1 MTTETITSPAP
12 VFLDGPTHPNGR
24 YKKYPRKVIVA
35 TGLTQIVVG
44 LLCIVLGISG
54 IVVRAL
60 GYFVGVPIWT
70 GAVFLVAGILGIR
83 AGQQK
88 TGCLIIGHMVMS
100 IIAAVFTVIVLGSAA
115 SGLANE
121 HYHSN
126 IHDYMT
132 GCYEQYDSAC
142 KCYRI
147 PPEKQ
152 LECDRLV
159 KGRLSI
165 HGILVILAILEAIIA
180 ILAASL
186 SCRAVCTC
194 CTNQPQPTVVYQV
207 APNGHQVPGQVHFL
221 PAGQPITMV
230 TISPSQSVAAT
241 APSQPM
247 VVPTA
252 PANQSGVVGASA
264 PAVVGLSTGQQPSV
278 VVYPVASGQGYIQP
292 MAASAPTPVPA
303 TNVPPQPASKTASA
317 PPSKSAKRKVK
328 ETEPEDQGSPSPER
342 SPPPSYSEQPTDFTN
357 AGYHEDD
364 DAPLIS

>member
-1 MTTETITSPAP
+1 MTTETITSPTH
-12 VFLDGPTHPNGR
+12 VVLDGPTHPSGR

-44 LLCIVLGISG
+44 LLCIVLGISA
-54 IVVRAL
+54 IVVRAI
-60 GYFVGVPIWT
+60 GYFAGVPIWT

-100 IIAAVFTVIVLGSAA
+100 IIAAVFTVVVLASAS
-115 SGLANE
+115 SGLAQE
-121 HYHSN
+121 HYISN

-132 GCYEQYDSAC
+132 GCYEQYDSVC

-207 APNGHQVPGQVHFL
+207 APNGQQVPGQVHFL

-247 VVPTA
+247 AVPTA
-252 PANQSGVVGASA
+252 PSHPGGMVGTSA

-278 VVYPVASGQGYIQP
+278 VVYPMASGQGYIQP
-292 MAASAPTPVPA
+292 MAASAPTPVPV
-303 TNVPPQPASKTASA
+303 TSVPPPPTNKAASA
-317 PPSKSAKRKVK
+317 PPSKPAKKKVK
-328 ETEPEDQGSPSPER
+328 ETKPEDKGSPSPER

-357 AGYHEDD
+357 PAYHEDD

>member
-1 MTTETITSPAP
+1 MTTETITSPTH
-12 VFLDGPTHPNGR
+12 VVLDGPTHPSGR

-44 LLCIVLGISG
+44 LLCIVLGISA
-54 IVVRAL
+54 IVVRAI
-60 GYFVGVPIWT
+60 GYFAGVPIWT

-100 IIAAVFTVIVLGSAA
+100 IIAAVFTVVVLASAS
-115 SGLANE
+115 SGLAQE
-121 HYHSN
+121 HYISN

-132 GCYEQYDSAC
+132 GCYEQYDSVC

-207 APNGHQVPGQVHFL
+207 APNGQQVPGQVHFL

-247 VVPTA
+247 AVPTA
-252 PANQSGVVGASA
+252 PSHPGGMVGASA

-278 VVYPVASGQGYIQP
+278 VVYPMASGQGYIQP
-292 MAASAPTPVPA
+292 MAASAPTPVPV
-303 TNVPPQPASKTASA
+303 TSVPPPPSSKAASA
-317 PPSKSAKRKVK
+317 PPSKPSKKKVK
-328 ETEPEDQGSPSPER
+328 ETKPEDKGSPSPER

-357 AGYHEDD
+357 PAYHEDD